1 MPRTS
6 SDIGIRSPAGLEGP
20 RQAFIDKHREVWQA
34 LGVLYLYLLVE
45 GPVSVGCGFMS
56 VVDAHVVLPSLV
68 TFAATTSCH
77 VHALIS
83 SRVTSSPRP
92 SPPRTFV
99 DRSAV
104 ANRHHIATSA
114 HLSPSVPPPLHI
126 RPVTLLAQAVDSFL
140 PPSRFAPYLDAC
152 PRFPRACPRA
162 TLLPR
167 IYISLRVPW
176 QR

>member
-1 MPRTS
+1 M
-6 SDIGIRSPAGLEGP
+6 AGDGC
-20 RQAFIDKHREVWQA
+20 
-34 LGVLYLYLLVE
+34 YLLILA
-45 GPVSVGCGFMS
+45 SRRSRVGRLWY
-56 VVDAHVVLPSLV
+56 HVRSRRARRAASLV
-68 TFAATTSCH
+68 TFTATTSCH

-99 DRSAV
+99 ERSAV
-104 ANRHHIATSA
+104 INRHHIATFA
-114 HLSPSVPPPLHI
+114 HLSPPVPPPLHI

-152 PRFPRACPRA
+152 PRFPRSCPRT
-162 TLLPR
+162 TLFPR
-167 IYISLRVPW
+167 TSIGFRVSW